1 MRLTK
6 TDKRVE
12 GIYIEVC
19 RKTKRGKEDI
29 NIDKLMISYMI
40 HSKQECCHRY
50 RDKISPSL
58 YDQFMITCNVSLP
71 HGKQG

>member
-1 MRLTK
+1 MNLIIAFVGLTK

-40 HSKQECCHRY
+40 HSKH
-50 RDKISPSL
+50 IPSTL
-58 YDQFMITCNVSLP
+58 LSVLVNRINVMI
-71 HGKQG
+71 K